1 MKKGYVRTL
10 ILLISST
17 LFITCFSQAAVFAY
31 EKAFPPSRIFA
42 NGTVIGPI
50 NVGNLSEDEAAT
62 KLSEAI
68 EIWQNKQGITVSF
81 SDQERTI
88 PAIDM
93 TFLLQESIRSAED
106 GATNPLYATI
116 SKETVRS
123 ILIEMAGGEF
133 VSNLDVTKLKSEIER
148 KAGLLGKD
156 GKEIVAIEFL
166 RDNLE
171 TKVLARAEM
180 NVTDAEDAAS
190 FVKQHATFTIP
201 AFQTVAFMKDVMAND
216 HAFSEAFLT
225 EAASTFY
232 KASLATNLQIIERH
246 RSVEFPSGVEAGY
259 EAKVNQ
265 SDLDFIVNNPNDT
278 KLTVTFK
285 LKQQGV
291 LVAEIS
297 GYPNGKKYVVRQEN
311 PKTYPFKT
319 IVRYTSDPSEPAASP
334 GKQGYSVS
342 VYRDIYDSSR
352 EIIDYKLMA
361 KDFYLPVNEV
371 VVKETKEEEVPEVV
385 TEEPAVDNEEQAEDA
400 DEETNQDEEVK
411 ESEEKE
417 KSPEADEEETDVKK

>member
-31 EKAFPPSRIFA
+31 EKVFPPGRIFA
-42 NGTVIGPI
+42 NGTVVGPI
-50 NVGNLSEDEAAT
+50 DVGNLSEDEALS
-62 KLSEAI
+62 KISEAI
-68 EIWQNKQGITVSF
+68 EIWQNKQEITVSF
-81 SDQERTI
+81 SNQERTI

-106 GATNPLYATI
+106 GATNPLYANI

-123 ILIEMAGGEF
+123 VLVEMAGGEF

-171 TKVLARAEM
+171 TKVLSRAEM
-180 NVTDAEDAAS
+180 NVTDAEDVAS

-216 HAFSEAFLT
+216 HTFSEAFLT

-246 RSVEFPSGVEAGY
+246 RSVEFPSDAEAGY

-278 KLTVTFK
+278 ELTVTFK
-285 LKQQGV
+285 SKQQGV

-319 IVRYTSDPSEPAASP
+319 IVRYTSDPSKPAASP

-342 VYRDIYDSSR
+342 VYRDIYDSSG
-352 EIIDYKLMA
+352 EVSDYKLMA
-361 KDFYLPVNEV
+361 KDFYLPINEV
-371 VVKETKEEEVPEVV
+371 VVKETKEEEVPEEV
-385 TEEPAVDNEEQAEDA
+385 TEEPAVDNEERAKDA
-400 DEETNQDEEVK
+400 DEETNVDQEVK
-411 ESEEKE
+411 EE
-417 KSPEADEEETDVKK
+417 SPEANEEETDVKK

>member
-1 MKKGYVRTL
+1 M
-10 ILLISST
+10 
-17 LFITCFSQAAVFAY
+17 FITCFSQLAVFAY

-50 NVGNLSEDEAAT
+50 DVGNLSEDEAAS
-62 KLSEAI
+62 KLSEAMG
-68 EIWQNKQGITVSF
+68 IWQNKQEITVSF
-81 SDQERTI
+81 SDQKRTI
-88 PAIDM
+88 PAMDVK
-93 TFLLQESIRSAED
+93 FLLQESIRSAED
-106 GATNPLYATI
+106 GVTNPLYADI
-116 SKETVRS
+116 SKKTVRS
-123 ILIEMAGGEF
+123 VLVEMAGEEF

-156 GKEIVAIEFL
+156 GNEIVAIKFL

-171 TKVLARAEM
+171 TKVLSRAEM

-190 FVKQHATFTIP
+190 FVEHHSTFTIP
-201 AFQTVAFMKDVMAND
+201 AFQTVAFMKDVMVND
-216 HAFSEAFLT
+216 QTFSEAFLT
-225 EAASTFY
+225 EAASALY

-246 RSVEFPSGVEAGY
+246 KSVELPSGVEAGY
-259 EAKVNQ
+259 EAKVNE

-278 KLTVTFK
+278 ELTVTFK

-291 LVAEIS
+291 LVAEIR
-297 GYPNGKKYVVRQEN
+297 GYPNGKKYTVRQEN

-342 VYRDIYDSSR
+342 VYRDVHDSSG

-371 VVKETKEEEVPEVV
+371 VVKETKEEEVPEEVPEVV
-385 TEEPAVDNEEQAEDA
+385 TEEPVVDNEEQAKGA

-417 KSPEADEEETDVKK
+417 ESPEVNEEAVDEKK